1 MNDIIVAIDFS
12 KGSLHAL
19 DYAIDFA
26 NRVQSNIMMVWVDG
40 QSNQDITFSGTQPN
54 ELRDEAR
61 KNMEDILESK
71 KGMLKNG
78 KLAYKLRK
86 GKVYQEVA
94 NQAKANNAALIIAGT
109 HGVTGY
115 EEFWIGSSAYR
126 IVSYAPCPVIT
137 VRYDFDMSG
146 EGVKSIVLPIDG
158 TLDTQQKV
166 PFTIQMAKAFGADI
180 HILALYSTS
189 IKTIQRKVDNSAR
202 LVQKMIS
209 DEGIN
214 HYLEKGQSENITN
227 TAINYA
233 IKVNADLIA
242 IMTEQETNASNIL
255 LGPFA
260 QQMVNH
266 SPVPVLSIQPSEI
279 YSISTR

>member
-12 KGSLHAL
+12 KGSIHAL

-26 NRVQSNIMMVWVDG
+26 NHVQSDVMMVWVDG
-40 QSNQDITFSGTQPN
+40 QANQDIAFSGAQPN

-61 KNMEDILESK
+61 SNMEEILNSK
-71 KGMLKNG
+71 KDSLKNG

-86 GKVYQEVA
+86 GKVYQEIA
-94 NQAKANNAALIIAGT
+94 NQAKASNASLIIAGT

-115 EEFWIGSSAYR
+115 EEFWIGSNAYR

-146 EGVKSIVLPIDG
+146 EGIKSIVLPIDG
-158 TLDTQQKV
+158 TLDTRQKV
-166 PFTIQMAKAFGADI
+166 PFTIKMAKAFGADI

-202 LVQKMIS
+202 QVQKMIS

-214 HYLEKGQSENITN
+214 HYLEKGLSENITN
-227 TAINYA
+227 AAINYA

-242 IMTEQETNASNIL
+242 IMTEQETTASNIL

-266 SPVPVLSIQPSEI
+266 SPVPVLSIQPHEI